1 MLLFY
6 MLHHL
11 STTTAFMIQ
20 FGASTFIWVSPFST
34 ADFDLVYKAKA
45 MGYDILEVAVE
56 QQELIDWAR
65 LKEITR
71 QAGIKVTI
79 SGAFGPDRDIS
90 STDAAIRENG
100 YQYIVDCIRIAQDM
114 GSPVFTGPV
123 YSAVGKTRLVS
134 EAQKQQERT
143 WCVENL
149 KRVGEVA
156 AQHGVVVGV
165 EPLNRFET
173 DMINTVDQALSL
185 VREVNHP
192 NIKISLDTFHSNIEE
207 KDIPAAIRR
216 IGAELLCHVQGN
228 ECDRG
233 TPGTGHLDWPGIK
246 TALTDIGYDGAVVIE
261 TFGAPSK
268 ELARAAC
275 IWRPLANSADELAS
289 EGLAFY
295 QGLFSQHQNL
305 VSAG

>member
-1 MLLFY
+1 
-6 MLHHL
+6 
-11 STTTAFMIQ
+11 MIQ

-34 ADFDLVYKAKA
+34 ADFGLVAKAKA

-56 QQELIDWAR
+56 QKELIDWAR
-65 LKEITR
+65 LKTLAA
-71 QAGIKVTI
+71 QAGIRVTI
-79 SGAFGPDRDIS
+79 SGAFGPDRDLS
-90 STDAAIRENG
+90 SEDAAIRENG
-100 YQYIVDCIRIAQDM
+100 FQYIADCIRIAADM

-134 EAQKQQERT
+134 PEQKQQERA

-149 KRVGEVA
+149 RRVGQVA
-156 AQHGVVVGV
+156 ADYGVVVGV

-185 VREVNHP
+185 VQEVDHP

-207 KDIPAAIRR
+207 KNIPDAIRR
-216 IGAELLCHVQGN
+216 IGKDLLCHVQAN
-228 ECDRG
+228 ESDRG
-233 TPGTGHLDWPGIK
+233 TPGTGHLDWQGIRA
-246 TALTDIGYDGAVVIE
+246 ALRDIGYAGAVVLE

-275 IWRPLANSADELAS
+275 IWRPLANSADELAQ
-289 EGLAFY
+289 EGLDFY
-295 QGLFSQHQNL
+295 RGLL
-305 VSAG
+305 AGEKAKAPSLAL